1 MIQTKEDL
9 KYYISRDRA
18 RYKVST
24 ARLILEWFIHGET
37 YQAIRYLKALRH
49 CEYYTNNKEKGFFY
63 KLMANFYRLKM
74 KRLGNIYRIKIDLNL
89 CGPGVWLVHLNGGIR
104 MAGKSI
110 GENLTI
116 STGCLIGRNGKKLP
130 TVGNNVELC
139 VGAKIIGEINV
150 GNNVI
155 VAPNSVVVKDV
166 PDNCIVSGIP
176 AVIIKRI
183 EPKENSQTSK

>member
-9 KYYISRDRA
+9 RYYISRDRA
-18 RYKVST
+18 RYNVST
-24 ARLILEWFIHGET
+24 KRLLLGWFLHGEA
-37 YQAIRYLKALRH
+37 YQAIRYLKALRY
-49 CEYYTNNKEKGFFY
+49 CEYYTNNKKKGFYY
-63 KLMANFYRLKM
+63 KLMATYYRLKM

-89 CGPGVWLVHLNGGIR
+89 CAPGVRLVHLNGGIR

-155 VAPNSVVVKDV
+155 VAPNSVVIKDV
-166 PDNCIVSGIP
+166 PDNCIVSGVP
-176 AVIIKRI
+176 AIIIKRM
-183 EPKENSQTSK
+183 EPKEDNHSTK